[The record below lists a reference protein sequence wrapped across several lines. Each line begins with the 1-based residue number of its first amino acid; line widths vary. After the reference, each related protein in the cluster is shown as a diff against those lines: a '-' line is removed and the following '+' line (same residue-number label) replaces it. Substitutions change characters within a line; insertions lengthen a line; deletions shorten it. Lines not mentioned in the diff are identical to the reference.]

1 MNLESLSSFME
12 LSKNFRHKSVLEK
25 RQEIKSFLELSY
37 KDFFYNNANE
47 DFLFNMIENYIGYL
61 SFPIGI
67 IKNLKI
73 NGKYYSLPIATE
85 ESSVVA
91 ALNFAA
97 KILENANLKYSL
109 GEVLGI
115 SQIYIKSEK
124 DLSKIFVDL
133 GDKIKTW
140 VGPLLTN
147 MNQRGG
153 GFRRLSTRYIK
164 ELGIQKLN
172 LYVDT
177 CDAMGANLL
186 NSIAERVAESIFLE
200 FGYECVLK
208 VLSNDISE
216 FTAKARFVLDF
227 KHLLP
232 GKEDSW
238 NLAKKIELISS
249 IGLYEEERA
258 VTNNKG
264 IMNGITG
271 VCLATF
277 NDTRA
282 LEASVHKFAS
292 KSGKY
297 LPLSKFYTTDN
308 ALVGEIEIPLQVGT
322 KGGVISFSEAS
333 ILSFKIMNVNSKSE
347 FIGILSCVGLASNFA
362 ALRAL
367 AFNGIQ
373 KGHMRLHVNKIF
385 CLLKTKYNISDFE
398 KDKLLFEME
407 RKNIYSFDFAFKI
420 LKKIRL
426 ENENKV

>member
-1 MNLESLSSFME
+1 MK

-25 RQEIKSFLELSY
+25 RQEIKSLLGLSC

-47 DFLFNMIENYIGYL
+47 DFLFNVIENYIGYL

-67 IKNLKI
+67 VKNLKI

-97 KILENANLKYSL
+97 KILENANLRYSL

-115 SQIYIKSEK
+115 SQIYIKSGK

-140 VGPLLTN
+140 LEPLLFN

-172 LYVDT
+172 LYLDT
-177 CDAMGANLL
+177 CDAMGANFL
-186 NSIAERVAESIFLE
+186 NSIAERVAEYIFLE

-208 VLSNDISE
+208 ILSNDISE
-216 FTAKARFVLDF
+216 FTAKACFTLDF
-227 KHLLP
+227 KHLLSN
-232 GKEDSW
+232 KEDSW

-249 IGLYEEERA
+249 IGFYEEERA

-282 LEASVHKFAS
+282 LEVSVHRFAS

-297 LPLSKFYTTDN
+297 LPLSKFYTIDN

-322 KGGVISFSEAS
+322 KGGGTSFNEAS
-333 ILSFKIMNVNSKSE
+333 ALSFKIMNVNSKSE
-347 FIGILSCVGLASNFA
+347 FIGILSCVGLASNFV

-367 AFNGIQ
+367 AFDGIQ
-373 KGHMRLHVNKIF
+373 KGHMRLHVNKILY
-385 CLLKTKYNISDFE
+385 LLKTRYNISDFE
-398 KDKLLFEME
+398 KDKLLLEME
-407 RKNIYSFDFAFKI
+407 KMNIYSFDFAFKI

-426 ENENKV
+426 ENESKVQS

>member
-1 MNLESLSSFME
+1 MGLSF
-12 LSKNFRHKSVLEK
+12 
-25 RQEIKSFLELSY
+25 

-61 SFPIGI
+61 SFPVGI
-67 IKNLKI
+67 VKNLKI

-115 SQIYIKSEK
+115 SQIYIKTEK

-140 VGPLLTN
+140 IEPLLVN

-172 LYVDT
+172 LYLDT

-186 NSIAERVAESIFLE
+186 NSIAERVAECILKE

-208 VLSNDISE
+208 VLSNDINE
-216 FTAKARFVLDF
+216 FTTKASFVLDF

-232 GKEDSW
+232 SKEGSW
-238 NLAKKIELISS
+238 NLAKK
-249 IGLYEEERA
+249 
-258 VTNNKG
+258 N
-264 IMNGITG
+264 
-271 VCLATF
+271 
-277 NDTRA
+277 
-282 LEASVHKFAS
+282 
-292 KSGKY
+292 
-297 LPLSKFYTTDN
+297 
-308 ALVGEIEIPLQVGT
+308 
-322 KGGVISFSEAS
+322 
-333 ILSFKIMNVNSKSE
+333 
-347 FIGILSCVGLASNFA
+347 
-362 ALRAL
+362 
-367 AFNGIQ
+367 
-373 KGHMRLHVNKIF
+373 
-385 CLLKTKYNISDFE
+385 
-398 KDKLLFEME
+398 
-407 RKNIYSFDFAFKI
+407 
-420 LKKIRL
+420 
-426 ENENKV
+426 

>member
-1 MNLESLSSFME
+1 MK

-25 RQEIKSFLELSY
+25 KQEIKRLLGLSC

-47 DFLFNMIENYIGYL
+47 DFLFNVIENYIGYL

-67 IKNLKI
+67 VKNLKI

-97 KILENANLKYSL
+97 KILEHANLRYSV
-109 GEVLGI
+109 GEILGI
-115 SQIYIKSEK
+115 SQIYIKSEQ
-124 DLSKIFVDL
+124 DLSKIFIDL
-133 GDKIKTW
+133 DDKIKIW
-140 VGPLLTN
+140 LEPLLAN

-172 LYVDT
+172 LYLDT
-177 CDAMGANLL
+177 CDAMGANFL
-186 NSIAERVAESIFLE
+186 NSIAERVAEYIFLE

-208 VLSNDISE
+208 ILSNDISE
-216 FTAKARFVLDF
+216 FTAKACFTLDL

-232 GKEDSW
+232 NKEDSW

-249 IGLYEEERA
+249 IGFYEEERA

-282 LEASVHKFAS
+282 LEAAVHRFAS

-297 LPLSKFYTTDN
+297 LPLSKFYIVDN

-322 KGGVISFSEAS
+322 RGGVTSFNEAS

-362 ALRAL
+362 ALRVL
-367 AFNGIQ
+367 AFDGIQ

-385 CLLKTKYNISDFE
+385 YLLKTKYNISDFE
-398 KDKLLFEME
+398 KDKLLLEME
-407 RKNIYSFDFAFKI
+407 KMDIYSFDFAFKI

-426 ENENKV
+426 ENESKVQS